1 LQDWRFHKKDS
12 REVKGGT
19 SEEQSKDLEAMLNSN
34 ESCISFGVRELIEDA
49 GHSIAVGV
57 GELRIEMRSTGA
69 GEGREKQTSR
79 W

>member
-1 LQDWRFHKKDS
+1 M
-12 REVKGGT
+12 KGGM
-19 SEEQSKDLEAMLNSN
+19 SEKQSKDLEAMLNSN

-69 GEGREKQTSR
+69 REGREKQTSR